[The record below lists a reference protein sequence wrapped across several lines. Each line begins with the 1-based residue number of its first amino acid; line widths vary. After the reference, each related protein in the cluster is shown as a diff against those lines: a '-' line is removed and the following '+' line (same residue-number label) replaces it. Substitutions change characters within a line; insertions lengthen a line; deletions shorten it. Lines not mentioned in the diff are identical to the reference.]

1 MRTDGQPANLIPL
14 AVCRGSDV
22 SVHDEHPTIRR
33 RISLTPLGKRHA
45 RLTGGDDDLASPH
58 DVIVVGRRS
67 LFAFRCIKAM
77 KPTASIQLLS
87 SQTSLPRSSHACAV
101 VGATLFIIGGEI
113 NPREPASPFIHAF
126 NLNGISSKCKGSSL
140 EDKTLKPLETN
151 ESPPLRVGSAAV
163 VVNGEIFVWGGRGG
177 KAMTALDE
185 GGRFW
190 IFAPKTGSWS
200 QSSSPTGDI
209 PEPRSYHSLASIDVL
224 PPALIQSLMA

>member
-1 MRTDGQPANLIPL
+1 MTVRSESRNTAQSEGGS
-14 AVCRGSDV
+14 VCDLRDPFRQIVVDLPS
-22 SVHDEHPTIRR
+22 SK
-33 RISLTPLGKRHA
+33 SA
-45 RLTGGDDDLASPH
+45 RLGGGDDLASPH
-58 DVIVVGRRS
+58 DATVLGGWSPV
-67 LFAFRCIKAM
+67 AFRCINAM

-87 SQTSLPRSSHACAV
+87 SETSLPRSSHACAV

-113 NPREPASPFIHAF
+113 NPREPASPFLHAF
-126 NLNGISSKCKGSSL
+126 NLNGISSKCNGSSL
-140 EDKTLKPLETN
+140 EDKTLKPLETD

-163 VVNGEIFVWGGRGG
+163 VVNDEIFVWGGRGG

-209 PEPRSYHSLASIDVL
+209 PEPRSYHSLASIAV
-224 PPALIQSLMA
+224 PSPTLIQSLIA